1 MKRTLLILCALLA
14 MAYSAGTQAQN
25 VWDGTVA
32 GSFAG
37 GNGTAEDPYLIADG
51 AQLKRFAAIVNGTDG
66 MAQNTAAKGRLTADI
81 ELNDT
86 EGWENWNESTE
97 GLNTWTPIGNS
108 SQPFTGTLDGDG
120 HSVSGIYVNSN
131 EHYQGFVGYL
141 GVNGIIQNIG
151 VKESYV
157 KGVWSTGGVCGQNDG
172 LMINCY
178 NSGNVTGSYYVGG
191 VCGRS
196 TGTDNEY
203 SFLTNCYNTGKV
215 TGHESVGGV
224 CGLNTSHGP
233 ISNCYNIGS
242 VTGSF
247 KFGSVCGHNDHTVT
261 NCYYL
266 EGTTDGIGIDFSG
279 SGKVFAKSAE
289 QFASGEVAY
298 LLGEGWGQTI
308 GTDEYPVLGG
318 EKVYQYNDGTYGNT
332 PLPMEGSF
340 YLISTA
346 DELRLFASMVNG
358 GQTSINGK
366 LTADILLN
374 DTTNW
379 TSWNESTAPA
389 NTWTPIGN
397 SSQPFTG
404 TLDGDGHSVSGI
416 YINSGTDYQGLVGIL
431 EKGGTLQDLGVKAS
445 YIKGGYSVGGLCG
458 WKFGTVTN
466 CYNTGSVEGNNHV
479 GGLCGDNYYATVT
492 NCYNSGSVTG
502 NSLVGGVCGQNNRT
516 VTNCYYLTGMAA
528 GGINGSD
535 AAGQAEAKT
544 ETEFASGEVAWLLQ
558 NGQTEQVWGQTIGT
572 DEYPVLGGEK
582 VYQYSD
588 GTYGNTPLQAG
599 EDGFYLISTADELRL
614 FASMVNGGQTSING
628 KLTADIVLNDT
639 TNWKTWNESTAPT
652 NSWTPIGSS
661 WENQFTGILDG
672 DGHSVSGI
680 YINSGTDYQGLVGVL
695 GEGGTLQDLGVKAS
709 YIKGVNQVGGLC
721 GWNFGTVT
729 NCYNTGSV
737 AGNGYVGGLCGL
749 NYGTVTNCY
758 NSGSVTGNDYVG
770 GVCGQNYA
778 TVTNCYYLDTCGAT
792 EEGTSKTADEF
803 ASGEVAWLLQ
813 GEQEG
818 QVWGQTIGTED
829 YPVLGGL
836 KVYNNNGTYS
846 NMAMDG
852 DGFYL
857 ISTADELRLFASMV
871 NSGQTSINGRLTA
884 DILLNDT
891 TGWENWGNTAPAN
904 SWTPI
909 GNNSQP
915 FTGTLDGDG
924 HSVSGIY
931 INSTAAYQGLVGYL
945 DNGGTLQNLGVKASY
960 IKGSY
965 TVGGLCGRK
974 YGTVTNCYNTGNVTG
989 TGDYAGGLCGWNSSG
1004 TVTNCYN
1011 TGSVS
1016 GNRYVGGVCGDNYG
1030 GTMTNCYYTG
1040 SVTGSYYVGGLCGTN
1055 SGTVTNCY
1063 YLNTCGAA
1071 GVGTS
1076 KTADEFAS
1084 GEVAWL
1090 LSTGENGEIWGQN
1103 LTFDPKDDYPVL
1115 GGKKVY
1121 NNNGT
1126 YSNMAMDGDG
1136 FYLIS
1141 NADELRLFASMVNSG
1156 QTSINGKLT
1165 ADILLNDTTNWT
1177 SWNETTAPAN
1187 SWTPIGSGSQP
1198 FTGTLDGDGHS
1209 VSGIYINSEAD
1220 YQGLVGYLGSGG
1232 ALQNLGVKA
1241 SYIKGGNAVGSLC
1254 GWNDYGT
1261 LTNCYNIG
1269 SVESTGAEA
1278 GGVCGTSTS
1287 GNVSNCYNTGSVT
1300 GYKRVGGVCGGN
1312 SGTVTNCYNTGSVEG
1327 NEIVGGVCGRNS
1339 STVTNCYNSGSV
1351 EGNYSVG
1358 GVCGLN
1364 YGIMTN
1370 CYNTGSVEGYSNVGG
1385 VCGNSWGNVTNCYY
1399 LNTCGAAGV
1408 GTSKTSDEFASG
1420 EVAWLLQN
1428 GQTEQVWGQAIG
1440 TDESPVW
1447 QTEGNKVYKLTLQNG
1462 EEANALYANSGN
1474 FTLPAPAEREG
1485 YTFAGWFTAQ
1495 ADGTQVQD
1503 DATLTTDLTLYAQWT
1518 ANSYT
1523 VTFDANGGEGSMNQ
1537 QTFTYDVKQTLTP
1550 NAFTRTGYSFTGWNT
1565 QADGNGSTY
1574 VDKAEVQNLTAEAGA
1589 NITLYAQWSI
1599 NSYTIRFVNA
1609 DGTELQSSEV
1619 EYGQTPAYNG
1629 ETPTKEST
1637 AEFDYTFAGW
1647 TPQIANVTEEATYKA
1662 TYTATKRSYTL
1673 TVALA
1678 EGCEEM
1684 GEVSGSG
1691 SYEYGTVV
1699 TLTATAH
1706 EGYKFMQWSD
1716 GDTNA
1721 TRTIIVEGEV
1731 TLTATFEAEGGSETG
1746 LEEQMADTFQVIGM
1760 ERSMRIEGSEQ
1771 EACVFNTAGQLIYR
1785 GTKRIIEVHAAGI
1798 YLVRIGNETKRVMV
1812 R

>member
-51 AQLKRFAAIVNGTDG
+51 AQLARFASMVNGGQTSING
-66 MAQNTAAKGRLTADI
+66 KLTADI
-81 ELNDT
+81 LLNDT
-86 EGWENWNESTE
+86 TNWTSWNESTAPA
-97 GLNTWTPIGNS
+97 NTWTPIGSDAN
-108 SQPFTGTLDGDG
+108 PFTGTLDGQG

-318 EKVYQYNDGTYGNT
+318 EKVYQYSDGTYGNT
-332 PLPMEGSF
+332 PLQAGEDGFYLISNADELRLFASMVNGGQTSINGRLTADILLNDTTNWTSWETTAPANTWTPIGSGSQPFSGTLDGDGHSVSGIYVNNTANYQGLVGYLGEGGTLQNLGVKASYIKGVNRVGGVCGRNNGTVTNCYNTGSVEGNNYVGGVCGENSGPVTNCYNTGSVEGNNYVGGLCGMNYGGTVSNCYNTGKVIGTTEAIGGVCGWNDGTVTNCYNTGSVEGNNYVGGVCGDNYDGTVSNCYNTGSVEGNRYVGGVCGWNSGTVTNCYNTGNVTGSNYVGGVCGRNNGTVTNCYYLDTCGAAGEGTSKTADEFASGEVAWLLQNEQAEQVWGQAIGTDEYPVLGGEKVLQIGNGYVNELKQDGDF

-374 DTTNW
+374 DISNW
-379 TSWNESTAPA
+379 ESWNESTAPA
-389 NTWTPIGN
+389 NTWTPIG
-397 SSQPFTG
+397 S
-404 TLDGDGHSVSGI
+404 I
-416 YINSGTDYQGLVGIL
+416 
-431 EKGGTLQDLGVKAS
+431 
-445 YIKGGYSVGGLCG
+445 
-458 WKFGTVTN
+458 
-466 CYNTGSVEGNNHV
+466 
-479 GGLCGDNYYATVT
+479 
-492 NCYNSGSVTG
+492 
-502 NSLVGGVCGQNNRT
+502 
-516 VTNCYYLTGMAA
+516 
-528 GGINGSD
+528 
-535 AAGQAEAKT
+535 
-544 ETEFASGEVAWLLQ
+544 
-558 NGQTEQVWGQTIGT
+558 
-572 DEYPVLGGEK
+572 
-582 VYQYSD
+582 
-588 GTYGNTPLQAG
+588 TYR
-599 EDGFYLISTADELRL
+599 FS
-614 FASMVNGGQTSING
+614 
-628 KLTADIVLNDT
+628 
-639 TNWKTWNESTAPT
+639 
-652 NSWTPIGSS
+652 
-661 WENQFTGILDG
+661 
-672 DGHSVSGI
+672 
-680 YINSGTDYQGLVGVL
+680 
-695 GEGGTLQDLGVKAS
+695 
-709 YIKGVNQVGGLC
+709 
-721 GWNFGTVT
+721 
-729 NCYNTGSV
+729 
-737 AGNGYVGGLCGL
+737 
-749 NYGTVTNCY
+749 
-758 NSGSVTGNDYVG
+758 
-770 GVCGQNYA
+770 
-778 TVTNCYYLDTCGAT
+778 
-792 EEGTSKTADEF
+792 
-803 ASGEVAWLLQ
+803 
-813 GEQEG
+813 
-818 QVWGQTIGTED
+818 
-829 YPVLGGL
+829 
-836 KVYNNNGTYS
+836 
-846 NMAMDG
+846 
-852 DGFYL
+852 
-857 ISTADELRLFASMV
+857 
-871 NSGQTSINGRLTA
+871 
-884 DILLNDT
+884 
-891 TGWENWGNTAPAN
+891 
-904 SWTPI
+904 
-909 GNNSQP
+909 
-915 FTGTLDGDG
+915 
-924 HSVSGIY
+924 
-931 INSTAAYQGLVGYL
+931 
-945 DNGGTLQNLGVKASY
+945 
-960 IKGSY
+960 
-965 TVGGLCGRK
+965 
-974 YGTVTNCYNTGNVTG
+974 
-989 TGDYAGGLCGWNSSG
+989 
-1004 TVTNCYN
+1004 
-1011 TGSVS
+1011 
-1016 GNRYVGGVCGDNYG
+1016 
-1030 GTMTNCYYTG
+1030 
-1040 SVTGSYYVGGLCGTN
+1040 
-1055 SGTVTNCY
+1055 
-1063 YLNTCGAA
+1063 
-1071 GVGTS
+1071 
-1076 KTADEFAS
+1076 
-1084 GEVAWL
+1084 
-1090 LSTGENGEIWGQN
+1090 
-1103 LTFDPKDDYPVL
+1103 
-1115 GGKKVY
+1115 
-1121 NNNGT
+1121 
-1126 YSNMAMDGDG
+1126 
-1136 FYLIS
+1136 
-1141 NADELRLFASMVNSG
+1141 
-1156 QTSINGKLT
+1156 
-1165 ADILLNDTTNWT
+1165 
-1177 SWNETTAPAN
+1177 
-1187 SWTPIGSGSQP
+1187 
-1198 FTGTLDGDGHS
+1198 GTLDGDGHS

-1220 YQGLVGYLGSGG
+1220 YQGLVGFLDNGG
-1232 ALQNLGVKA
+1232 TLQNVGVKA
-1241 SYIKGGNAVGSLC
+1241 SYIKGGYYVGGLC
-1254 GWNDYGT
+1254 GWNTGNV
-1261 LTNCYNIG
+1261 TNCYNI
-1269 SVESTGAEA
+1269 
-1278 GGVCGTSTS
+1278 
-1287 GNVSNCYNTGSVT
+1287 
-1300 GYKRVGGVCGGN
+1300 
-1312 SGTVTNCYNTGSVEG
+1312 GSVEG
-1327 NEIVGGVCGRNS
+1327 NEIVGGVCGHNS
-1339 STVTNCYNSGSV
+1339 GPVTNCYNTGSVTGNDYVGGLCGQNYATVTNCYNSGSV

-1358 GVCGLN
+1358 GVCGN
-1364 YGIMTN
+1364 SWGNVTNCYNTGNVTGNNQVGGVCGWNDMGSITN
-1370 CYNTGSVEGYSNVGG
+1370 CYNTGSVEGNYSVGGVCGNSWGNVTNCYNTGNVTGNYYVGGLCGQNDDNVTNCYNSGSVEGNYSVGG

-1399 LNTCGAAGV
+1399 QKDMAAG
-1408 GTSKTSDEFASG
+1408 GINGSDAAGQAEAKTAEQFQSG

-1474 FTLPAPAEREG
+1474 FTLPALAEVTG
-1485 YTFAGWFTAQ
+1485 YTFAGWFTTLT
-1495 ADGTQVQD
+1495 DGEQVQD
-1503 DATLTTDLTLYAQWT
+1503 NATLTADLTLYAQWT

-1537 QTFTYDVKQTLTP
+1537 QTFTYDVAQALNQNT
-1550 NAFTRTGYSFTGWNT
+1550 FTRTGYSFTGWNT

-1589 NITLYAQWSI
+1589 NITLYAQWTANTYI
-1599 NSYTIRFVNA
+1599 ITFVDEDGITI
-1609 DGTELQSSEV
+1609 LQSSEV

-1637 AEFDYTFAGW
+1637 AEFHYTFAGW
-1647 TPQIANVTEEATYKA
+1647 TPKIADVTGEATYKA
-1662 TYTATKRSYTL
+1662 TYTETKRSYTL

-1771 EACVFNTAGQLIYR
+1771 EACVFNTAGLLIYR
-1785 GTKRIIEVHAAGI
+1785 GTERIIEVHAAGI